1 MMVSKSDW
9 EDAYREA
16 VERGRASVG
25 PPPAPEELVAWSRGE
40 LSESEAAH
48 MRERL
53 AYYPDLAAAL
63 SEDDEAA
70 EDEAPLLT
78 REQLANDWELIQQRM
93 APTVSPQVAAA
104 KGMRWRAWMTAIPV
118 LATFMFAGLWV
129 RSLYTIGTLRRQI
142 EQPRENVER
151 VDLYAGV
158 PRGAP
163 SPTPIVLPPSTK
175 HIFFTLNVAEEL
187 QARAFRV
194 EIRNLDTTPPT
205 VIWKNPVMRSRDG
218 TFSIEVPRSF
228 LPGQTYQINL
238 HADTSTEPIASNT
251 IWLASS
257 PESP

>member
-1 MMVSKSDW
+1 MMVERNEW

-25 PPPAPEELVAWSRGE
+25 PPPAPEELIAWSRGE
-40 LSESEAAH
+40 LPESEAEH

-78 REQLANDWELIQQRM
+78 REQLATDWEILQQRM
-93 APTVSPQVAAA
+93 APAVSPHVAAA
-104 KGMRWRAWMTAIPV
+104 AALKPRRWITAIPV
-118 LATFMFAGLWV
+118 FATLLFAGLWV
-129 RSLYTIGTLRRQI
+129 RSLYTIGALHEQL

-175 HIFFTLNVAEEL
+175 HVVFTLNVPAEV
-187 QARAFRV
+187 QANTFRI
-194 EIRNLDTTPPT
+194 EIRDLDTARPT
-205 VIWKNPVMRSRDG
+205 VIWNRPVMRSRDG
-218 TFSIEVPRSF
+218 TFSIEVPRRF
-228 LPGQTYQINL
+228 LPGRTYQINL
-238 HADTSTEPIASNT
+238 HADTSPEPIASNT